1 LLERRIDVVVGL
13 GGYASAAAVLAAR
26 TAGIP
31 VVILEQNRDPGMS
44 NRVFARLAAAVCT
57 SFEETAES
65 IAPGRAHWTG
75 NPVRPELDSRI
86 EASAAR
92 NTLLVFG
99 GSGGAAGVNAAVVC
113 SIVEIV
119 RANSAELPPRIVHQT
134 GPAELERVRERYAEA
149 GVDVDVRAFI
159 EDMAPEYRC
168 ARLVVCRSG
177 ATTVAELIATG
188 SPSILI
194 PFPFA
199 TGDHQ
204 TANARA
210 LERVGAAVLIGDD
223 SGTAARL
230 TETLVQL
237 LNGPK
242 TIDSMSVAAT
252 TLERPGAAQRVV
264 DVLQSVLRAAPQPPE
279 RKES

>member
-1 LLERRIDVVVGL
+1 
-13 GGYASAAAVLAAR
+13 
-26 TAGIP
+26 
-31 VVILEQNRDPGMS
+31 M
-44 NRVFARLAAAVCT
+44 
-57 SFEETAES
+57 
-65 IAPGRAHWTG
+65 
-75 NPVRPELDSRI
+75 
-86 EASAAR
+86 
-92 NTLLVFG
+92 
-99 GSGGAAGVNAAVVC
+99 
-113 SIVEIV
+113 
-119 RANSAELPPRIVHQT
+119 
-134 GPAELERVRERYAEA
+134 RERYAEA

-159 EDMAPEYRC
+159 EDMATEYRC

-223 SGTAARL
+223 SSTATRL

-237 LNGPK
+237 LNGPE
-242 TIDSMSVAAT
+242 TIDSMSVAAA

-264 DVLQSVLRAAPQPPE
+264 DVLQSVVRAASQPPE
-279 RKES
+279 RKKS